1 MNYIII
7 ALSAVFAF
15 SIIRP
20 CFSFKWATHL
30 KAIPKATF
38 ILIVSFLPALLAIF
52 NTGQIEV
59 LRMNEIFIYAASF
72 LAPVI
77 YWFREDFAR
86 KVEIRGN
93 WFLLLYTAVI
103 LVVTAAYFKPPQSE
117 PSLEVVATKAPWIV
131 AEYPYFPVGI
141 LLVTLVLWYFTIAS
155 EKAESSY
162 TEEKD
167 KEEKDFLKKSYVS

>member
-1 MNYIII
+1 
-7 ALSAVFAF
+7 
-15 SIIRP
+15 
-20 CFSFKWATHL
+20 
-30 KAIPKATF
+30 
-38 ILIVSFLPALLAIF
+38 
-52 NTGQIEV
+52 
-59 LRMNEIFIYAASF
+59 MNEIFIYAASF